1 MAEGKKSF
9 LIHTD
14 TWETVQKLSDKEAGQ
29 FFKHM
34 LMYVNDMNPEPP
46 SKWIDIVFEPF
57 KQALKRDL
65 QKWETEKGK
74 KKEGGAMG
82 NLKRWN
88 PDLYESVNKGL
99 ITLEDAQ
106 KVAKSRIVSHSDN
119 NLSHSVAPV
128 AVNVNDNVSV
138 NVNDINNLNKNGAD
152 EINSLKLPENHK
164 TRFGITFS
172 DLEPV
177 DYLKIHE
184 TGFFESVAVNARLS
198 DADYLA
204 INDRMRYVHHKDLNH
219 FQNAFRASIK
229 SIKNTE
235 HGKHQK
241 HFNGTKSGTT
251 VAIESGRTK
260 SYTGAKM

>member
-1 MAEGKKSF
+1 
-9 LIHTD
+9 
-14 TWETVQKLSDKEAGQ
+14 
-29 FFKHM
+29 
-34 LMYVNDMNPEPP
+34 MNPEPP
-46 SKWIDIVFEPF
+46 TKLINILFEPF

-65 QKWETEKGK
+65 QKWESEKGK

-88 PDLYESVNKGL
+88 LDLYESVNKGL

-106 KVAKSRIVSHSDN
+106 KVAKSRLVSHSDN
-119 NLSHSVAPV
+119 NLSHSVASV
-128 AVNVNDNVSV
+128 AVSVSDSVSV
-138 NVNDINNLNKNGAD
+138 SDINNLNKKGAD

-184 TGFFESVAVNARLS
+184 TGFFESVAINARLV
-198 DADYLA
+198 DADYTA

-219 FQNAFRASIK
+219 FQNAFRSSIK

-241 HFNGTKSGTT
+241 HISGNKSGTT
-251 VAIESGRTK
+251 PAIESGRTK